1 MLLAQS
7 LRMLGRPKEAADAG
21 REGLRRAESM
31 LVLNP
36 LDCRAL
42 SLGSLALFDDGQKAR
57 AIEWSRRSLE
67 LYPDDMS
74 ALINAACLHSRMGQK
89 EQALEVLERLFARG
103 WGKRDWIDHDPDY
116 DCLRD
121 DPRFKKLLARL
132 K

>member
-1 MLLAQS
+1 MV
-7 LRMLGRPKEAADAG
+7 AAIA
-21 REGLRRAESM
+21 
-31 LVLNP
+31 
-36 LDCRAL
+36 RAL
-42 SLGSLALFDDGQKAR
+42 SGRYERAHQRGLPALADGP
-57 AIEWSRRSLE
+57 E
-67 LYPDDMS
+67 
-74 ALINAACLHSRMGQK
+74 